1 MTHFEVNLRK
11 GKCLALQMTLTT
23 MIRGNPF
30 KLSRGQIA
38 PKKTRCYPKAP
49 FRRCLF
55 TSMSD
60 SSRSDFAA
68 QSKREK
74 IKSLRD
80 TITFK
85 QPVVFGTSQFPADQ
99 WTLFYGEKGQ
109 LG

>member
-1 MTHFEVNLRK
+1 M
-11 GKCLALQMTLTT
+11 
-23 MIRGNPF
+23 MIRGILTNPF
-30 KLSRGQIA
+30 KLQIA
-38 PKKTRCYPKAP
+38 SIKIGCHPKAP

-55 TSMSD
+55 TTMSD

-68 QSKREK
+68 QTMREK
-74 IKSLRD
+74 IKYLRD

-85 QPVVFGTSQFPADQ
+85 QPVVFGTSPFPADQ

>member
-1 MTHFEVNLRK
+1 
-11 GKCLALQMTLTT
+11 MTLT
-23 MIRGNPF
+23 MIRGILTNPF
-30 KLSRGQIA
+30 KLSCGQIA
-38 PKKTRCYPKAP
+38 PKTTRCHLNAP
-49 FRRCLF
+49 FRQCLF
-55 TSMSD
+55 STMSD

-68 QSKREK
+68 QPKREK

-85 QPVVFGTSQFPADQ
+85 QPVVFGTSPFPADQ